1 MVRCHL
7 ARLMGEHKMKIVDVA
22 RETGLNRNT
31 VTLLYKETAQ
41 RIELDALDKLEGF
54 ASQHGPDFYGLP
66 RNEGTITLVRE
77 EWTLPEEIILPD
89 GRPIVPFFAGQSVSW
104 KLQN

>member
-7 ARLMGEHKMKIVDVA
+7 ARLMGEKKMKIADVA

-41 RIELDALDKLEGF
+41 RIELDAIDKLCELF
-54 ASQHGPDFYGLP
+54 DCEVADLLE
-66 RNEGTITLVRE
+66 RVE
-77 EWTLPEEIILPD
+77 
-89 GRPIVPFFAGQSVSW
+89 
-104 KLQN
+104 